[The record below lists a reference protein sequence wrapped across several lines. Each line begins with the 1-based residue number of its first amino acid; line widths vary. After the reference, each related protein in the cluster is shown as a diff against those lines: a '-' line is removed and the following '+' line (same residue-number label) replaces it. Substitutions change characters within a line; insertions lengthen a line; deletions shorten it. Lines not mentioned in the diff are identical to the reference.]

1 MFAAAAKVPVL
12 MQCNAQ
18 HATTSSQKEQR
29 QNLLYMLSILYNFLF
44 CVCSLQKRSRNGTR
58 KFGRV
63 TKSIVAF
70 WLLRTDCM
78 MGLTSLWFAGC

>member
-1 MFAAAAKVPVL
+1 MFAAAAKLPVL
-12 MQCNAQ
+12 MQCNAH

-29 QNLLYMLSILYNFLF
+29 QNLLYILYNYFF

-63 TKSIVAF
+63 TKSIIAF

-78 MGLTSLWFAGC
+78 MGLTSLGFAGC